1 MQVKPLN
8 HGDFRASKFL
18 HYLDITFIEILL
30 YLNYI
35 YICLTINIICFSFLS
50 MDVLENH
57 FSVITKFLFFLFT
70 GKIDKDFTKN
80 NNA

>member
-8 HGDFRASKFL
+8 HGDFGTSKSL
-18 HYLDITFIEILL
+18 HYSEITFIEIFL

-35 YICLTINIICFSFLS
+35 YICLTISIICFSFLS

-57 FSVITKFLFFLFT
+57 FSIISKVLFFSFT